1 MSVGVI
7 SILLAGVR
15 VVYSP
20 SLDYQELYGR
30 NHRYPRVC
38 RSLVLDKTEGITIL
52 TIPSSV
58 KEKKEVSKQIV
69 APSDTYLARC
79 EHALNGDAD
88 SHDAQG
94 GGPVIAKNRSA
105 YLESMSSARERSYA
119 KRARRLHDRSCRRA
133 IINGRHDEF

>member
-1 MSVGVI
+1 MSYTHLLWIIRSCTDVI
-7 SILLAGVR
+7 IVTLGSVDR
-15 VVYSP
+15 
-20 SLDYQELYGR
+20 
-30 NHRYPRVC
+30 
-38 RSLVLDKTEGITIL
+38 LVLDKTEGITIL

-133 IINGRHDEF
+133 IINGRHDEL